1 MATKKECD
9 RCGKQWEP
17 KTQEQYSDYERG
29 YGDKE
34 LCVVSYN
41 LPAGAGY
48 KQPKIDGSKELCQRC
63 ARHILKELE
72 PVPWAEPTDKDV

>member
-17 KTQEQYSDYERG
+17 NTQEQYSDYERG

-34 LCVVSYN
+34 LCTITYT
-41 LPAGAGY
+41 LPGGNGY
-48 KQPKIDGSKELCQRC
+48 LQSKAEGSKELCQQC
-63 ARHILKELE
+63 ARHILKELQPLPQAKE
-72 PVPWAEPTDKDV
+72 A